1 MRSVGD
7 IWGGKTFL
15 NFIRE
20 VIRTEI
26 RAVQSEVL
34 TSQEAAIF
42 LNIEKSYLYK
52 LTSAGILPF
61 SKPNGKMIY
70 FSRQDLIKWAL
81 SNRKSGNTESD
92 AKAATYLSVQKM
104 KNSGL

>member
-1 MRSVGD
+1 MRSIGD
-7 IWGGKTFL
+7 IWGDETFL

-34 TSQEAAIF
+34 TSEEAAIF

-70 FSRQDLIKWAL
+70 FSKQDLVKWAL
-81 SNRKSGNTESD
+81 SKRRSGCDELNS
-92 AKAATYLSVQKM
+92 KAATYQAIRKM
-104 KNSGL
+104 KASGL

>member
-1 MRSVGD
+1 MRSIGNIQED
-7 IWGGKTFL
+7 ESFL

-20 VIRTEI
+20 AIRLEM

-34 TSQEAAIF
+34 TSEEAAIF

-70 FSRQDLIKWAL
+70 FSRQDLVKWAL
-81 SNRKSGNTESD
+81 SNKKCGNTELE
-92 AKAATYLSVQKM
+92 AKAATYLAVQKM
-104 KNSGL
+104 KNSDL

>member
-1 MRSVGD
+1 MYWDITGD
-7 IWGGKTFL
+7 ESFL

-20 VIRTEI
+20 VIRTEL

-34 TSQEAAIF
+34 TSEEAAIF

-81 SNRKSGNTESD
+81 SNRKSGSMELDT
-92 AKAATYLSVQKM
+92 KAATYLAVEKM
-104 KNSGL
+104 KKSKL

>member
-1 MRSVGD
+1 MKSNGNILED
-7 IWGGKTFL
+7 ESFL

-20 VIRTEI
+20 VIRSEI
-26 RAVQSEVL
+26 RAAQSEVL
-34 TSQEAAIF
+34 TSEEAAIF

-70 FSRQDLIKWAL
+70 FSRQDLVKWAL
-81 SNRKSGNTESD
+81 SNRKVETWNWMQRQR
-92 AKAATYLSVQKM
+92 LF
-104 KNSGL
+104 

>member
-1 MRSVGD
+1 MEDREMRSIGNILED
-7 IWGGKTFL
+7 ESFL

-20 VIRTEI
+20 VIRLEM
-26 RAVQSEVL
+26 RAAQSEVL
-34 TSQEAAIF
+34 TSEEAAIF

-70 FSRQDLIKWAL
+70 FSRQDLVKWAL
-81 SNRKSGNTESD
+81 SNRRSGSD
-92 AKAATYLSVQKM
+92 ELNSKAATYLAI
-104 KNSGL
+104 

>member
-1 MRSVGD
+1 MRYIGD
-7 IWGGKTFL
+7 IGGDESFL

-20 VIRTEI
+20 VIRTEL

-34 TSQEAAIF
+34 TSEEAAIF

-81 SNRKSGNTESD
+81 SNRKSGSTELE
-92 AKAATYLSVQKM
+92 AKAVTYLAVEKM
-104 KNSGL
+104 KK

>member
-1 MRSVGD
+1 MRSIGD
-7 IWGGKTFL
+7 ILGDETFL

-20 VIRTEI
+20 VIHTEM

-34 TSQEAAIF
+34 TSEEAAIF

-70 FSRQDLIKWAL
+70 FSKQDLIKWAL
-81 SNRKSGNTESD
+81 SNRRTGNMELD
-92 AKAATYLSVQKM
+92 AKAATYLAVEKM
-104 KNSGL
+104 KKSEL